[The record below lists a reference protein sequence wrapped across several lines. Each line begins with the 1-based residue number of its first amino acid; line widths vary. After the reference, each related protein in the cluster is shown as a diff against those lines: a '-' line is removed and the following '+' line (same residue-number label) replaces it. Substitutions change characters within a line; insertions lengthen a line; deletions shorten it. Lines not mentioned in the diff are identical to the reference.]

1 MKKLLNL
8 CAIALVLAFASCSTD
23 EQDLIPMTEDSET
36 SLESSTVDLKTSQAD
51 KLRMFK
57 GPQIQYGDG
66 KLRSFV
72 KLDADNFPVE
82 IGFLMTSEIF
92 ENQDILPP
100 EEILTVLPLH
110 QKAKQVTPYEFLGVK
125 WSLGHAPAFFDQH
138 FDFYFYKITN
148 EERLA
153 IPEYTKA
160 TAPYFTLY
168 PPEGYM
174 PADYGTPP
182 GQGGVYPEIGKHW
195 LPLKLPDYLPFT
207 SIMVLG
213 TYNGE
218 YIFDE
223 PMATLEVLRSN
234 PDIST
239 PLSQPEF
246 YQEPN
251 NYPTRYN
258 IYVDPKTEDV
268 YVTLSH
274 FVMR

>member
-1 MKKLLNL
+1 MKRLLNL
-8 CAIALVLAFASCSTD
+8 CAVAFVLAFSSCST
-23 EQDLIPMTEDSET
+23 EDREM
-36 SLESSTVDLKTSQAD
+36 LPEEVNMESSAEKASAHVKDINSE

-57 GPQIQYGDG
+57 GPQVQYGDG

-72 KLDADNFPVE
+72 KLDADNYPVE
-82 IGFLMTSEIF
+82 IGFIMTPEIF
-92 ENQDILPP
+92 DNLEILPP
-100 EEILTVLPLH
+100 EDILTVLPLH
-110 QKAKQVTPYEFLGVK
+110 QKAKEVTPYEHLGVK
-125 WSLGHAPAFFDQH
+125 WSQGHPPAFFAQH

-153 IPEYTKA
+153 IPEYTLE
-160 TAPYFTLY
+160 TAPKFTLY

-174 PADYGTPP
+174 PVNYGTPP

-195 LPLKLPDYLPFT
+195 LPLNLPAYLPFT

-213 TYNGE
+213 TYNGK

-223 PMATLEVLRSN
+223 PMATLDFLLSN
-234 PDIST
+234 PDFST
-239 PLSQPEF
+239 AFSQPEF
-246 YQEPN
+246 YGEAN

-258 IYVDPKTEDV
+258 IYVDPKTGDV

-274 FVMR
+274 FVAR